1 VVKNMFLCIC
11 TYFQTTGIKALK
23 KLFLSSGVVQNVF

>member
-11 TYFQTTGIKALK
+11 AYFQITRNFFSEKIFFTVWRG
-23 KLFLSSGVVQNVF
+23 